1 MEGEPFI
8 QANLIYILE
17 PSYSMAISAY
27 VFIRTSPGKAR
38 DVAKAISGIGGVKS
52 AHAVTGR
59 FDVIAFVEA
68 PDIAALGDLVLS
80 KIHGVEGVL
89 SSETSIVV

>member
-1 MEGEPFI
+1 
-8 QANLIYILE
+8 
-17 PSYSMAISAY
+17 MAVSAY

-38 DVAKAISGIGGVKS
+38 DVANAISGIEGVKS

-68 PDIAALGDLVLS
+68 SDMAALGDLVLS
-80 KIHGVEGVL
+80 KVHGVEGVS

>member
-1 MEGEPFI
+1 
-8 QANLIYILE
+8 
-17 PSYSMAISAY
+17 MAVSAY

-38 DVAKAISGIGGVKS
+38 DVAKAISGIEGVKS

-80 KIHGVEGVL
+80 KVHGVEGVS